1 MKINIIAA
9 VGKNLELG
17 KDNELIWHI
26 SEDLKNFK
34 EMTMGKTVVMGEN
47 TYYSIGKALP
57 GRNNV
62 VLSFDKRDI
71 PGVKVL
77 NNYKD
82 VFKLNCDDVFIIGGA
97 SIYDLFLP
105 YSDNLY
111 LTEIDDEDSSC
122 DCYFPSFDKSLYDK
136 TIIRE
141 GESSEIKY
149 LFVCYSRKEKVL

>member
-1 MKINIIAA
+1 MKINIIAS

-17 KDNELIWHI
+17 KDNKLIWHI
-26 SEDLKNFK
+26 SEDLKYFK

-47 TYYSIGKALP
+47 TYHSIGKALP

-62 VLSFDKRDI
+62 VLSFDKKDI
-71 PGVKVL
+71 PGVLVL
-77 NNYKD
+77 NNYND
-82 VFKLNCDDVFIIGGA
+82 VFKLDYDEVFIIGGA
-97 SIYDLFLP
+97 PIYELFLP

-111 LTEIDDEDSSC
+111 LTEIDEEESSC

-141 GESSEIKY
+141 GKSLDIKY
-149 LFVCYSRKEKVL
+149 LFVCYKRKEKML

>member
-17 KDNELIWHI
+17 KDNKLIWHI
-26 SEDLKNFK
+26 SEDLKYFK

-47 TYYSIGKALP
+47 TYHSIGKALP

-62 VLSFDKRDI
+62 VLSFDKKDI
-71 PGVKVL
+71 PGVLVL
-77 NNYKD
+77 NNYND
-82 VFKLNCDDVFIIGGA
+82 VFKLDYDEVFIIGGA
-97 SIYDLFLP
+97 SIYELFLP

-111 LTEIDDEDSSC
+111 LTEIDEEESSC

-141 GESSEIKY
+141 GKSLDIKY
-149 LFVCYSRKEKVL
+149 LFVCYKRKEKML

>member
-9 VGKNLELG
+9 VGRNLELG
-17 KDNELIWHI
+17 KDNKLIWHI
-26 SEDLKNFK
+26 DEDLKYFK
-34 EMTMGKTVVMGEN
+34 KMTMGKTVVMGEN

-57 GRNNV
+57 GRDNV
-62 VLSFDKRDI
+62 VLSFNKKNI
-71 PGVKVL
+71 LGVKVL
-77 NNYKD
+77 NDYKD
-82 VFKLNCDDVFIIGGA
+82 VFKLDCDEIFIIGGA
-97 SIYDLFLP
+97 SIYELFLP

-111 LTEIDDEDSSC
+111 LTEIDDEEISC

-141 GESSEIKY
+141 GESLGIKY